1 MSSPVPDD
9 WEVDRL
15 DVEDLLL
22 EGLVFGDAEL
32 QDGELVVEKLGLG
45 NK

>member
-1 MSSPVPDD
+1 MSSRVPDD

-32 QDGELVVEKLGLG
+32 QDGELVVEKLGLE
-45 NK
+45 NE